1 MNERCLPPIE
11 AFSSK
16 LGVGGNIS
24 IADFNH
30 AQEVWFEF
38 NCQTIKDYTEIYCEL
53 DVILLA
59 ELFSAF
65 KDNCKKVKKDMMFL
79 KIISIYLVFR
89 CFSRRIFNTAIVYL
103 RRVYL
108 LFRT

>member
-16 LGVGGNIS
+16 LGVGSNIS
-24 IADFNH
+24 IDDFNH

-38 NCQTIKDYTEIYCEL
+38 NCQSIKDYTEIYCEL

-65 KDNCKKVKKDMMFL
+65 KDNCKKVKIDMMFL

-89 CFSRRIFNTAIVYL
+89 CFP
-103 RRVYL
+103 RRVCNTSIIHL
-108 LFRT
+108 

>member
-24 IADFNH
+24 IDDFNH

-38 NCQTIKDYTEIYCEL
+38 SCQSIKDYTEIYCEL

-65 KDNCKKVKKDMMFL
+65 KDNCKKVKIDMMFL

-89 CFSRRIFNTAIVYL
+89 CFP
-103 RRVYL
+103 RRVCNTSLIYL
-108 LFRT
+108 